1 MTNINQLSQV
11 TSLSD
16 GDLLIIWNT
25 GNGDS
30 RKVSVST
37 LVQFIQGQITADD
50 DQETQYFAPNATG
63 FSVTIAPT
71 VGGNDVWLNMTPA
84 AGYAAGT
91 VTLPPVAECIDQQE
105 VLVTSTQAVTT
116 LTTGGNGST
125 VNGAPAGLTANGF
138 FRLKFNAINTSWYR
152 IG

>member
-1 MTNINQLSQV
+1 MTSINQLSQI

-16 GDLLIIWNT
+16 GDLLVIWNT
-25 GNGDS
+25 TNGDT

-37 LVQFIQGQITADD
+37 LVDFVQQQITADD
-50 DQETQYFAPNATG
+50 DQEAQYFAPNASG
-63 FSVTIAPT
+63 FAVTVSPSVD
-71 VGGNDVWLNMTPA
+71 GNDVWLNMTPA

-91 VTLPPVAECIDQQE
+91 VTLPPVASCVDQQE

-116 LTTGGNGST
+116 LTTAGNGGT
-125 VNGAPAGLTANGF
+125 VNGAPAGLAANGF
-138 FRLKFNAINTSWYR
+138 FRLKFNAVNTSWYR